1 MNEIPQHHINDKIVP
16 LEQKRYHHTP
26 LAYNVGKHNLFIHP
40 LYSISSHDP
49 SLL

>member
-1 MNEIPQHHINDKIVP
+1 MNEIPQHHINDKIMP

-40 LYSISSHDP
+40 LYSISSRDP